1 MITLSG
7 IIGSGKSSLTKILAD
22 QLKTTPFFEPVGN
35 NPVLPLFYKGNEE
48 VAKEKA
54 KGNTDATNRYAFLLQ
69 IYFLNRRFDMIKKAM
84 QEDNNILDRSIYEDA
99 LFMKVNTELGNAN
112 PTEYKIYKGLLKNM
126 MEELP
131 YAAHKKS
138 PDLMIYINVNYDIM
152 LSHIQKRG
160 REYEQVNLDPSLVK
174 YYHTLL
180 NAYEKWVKQEYD
192 ASPLI
197 EINANKHNFVENLD
211 DRKIVL
217 DQIYRELYKLN
228 KVDDPKFK
236 QLETNLDKLDLD
248 LKRYT
253 TH

>member
-1 MITLSG
+1 
-7 IIGSGKSSLTKILAD
+7 
-22 QLKTTPFFEPVGN
+22 
-35 NPVLPLFYKGNEE
+35 
-48 VAKEKA
+48 
-54 KGNTDATNRYAFLLQ
+54 
-69 IYFLNRRFDMIKKAM
+69 
-84 QEDNNILDRSIYEDA
+84 
-99 LFMKVNTELGNAN
+99 
-112 PTEYKIYKGLLKNM
+112 
-126 MEELP
+126 
-131 YAAHKKS
+131 
-138 PDLMIYINVNYDIM
+138 MIYINVNYDIM